1 MDRRDDTMNLEA
13 LRDMLNDVEDNGS
26 FDLDSIMAE
35 FEPSASSTGQSFSQT
50 TTQTRAMPTTAPPPQ
65 QQRMRPA
72 AEQPPLSQQPPPPSA
87 PPATFREPEEQPP
100 APVQKMS
107 KKEARAARRAAEQ
120 AEEEEE
126 IEVRDPTQAARTCKG
141 RSRSLLAR
149 SLVVLVLT
157 VIAAYISIAPGFE
170 ELPIPLALNAA
181 HNPTVAVGALMLLQ
195 FIAIVFGIDIFGVGF
210 SDLLQGMPSRSTLVS
225 FSIVAALLHALSLI
239 IFDSSSGVD
248 IPYISISLLLLYAE
262 MREERGRLVAQSYAY
277 RAVSSMKAPQA
288 VYCHYD
294 KEDDVCRALK
304 APLPNLRAFLVE
316 MERMDSADR
325 FSMIYVPITLAAA
338 IIFSLIAS
346 LGRGEPT
353 RFFWAFSAILSV
365 ATPIDLLCAFG
376 TSYKH
381 ISKQLYNQGAAI
393 AGARQARSLRD
404 TEEIIFHQSDLF
416 PEGSISLKAMQNMS
430 SLKDN
435 ELLACAASLT
445 DAVQLEIG
453 RILTQT
459 VRDQYGVTLYARNV
473 QLVEGGVM
481 GDIGASRVIVGS
493 ASLMIKMGVRVHAA
507 RDHAVPLY
515 IVVDNTLAGVI
526 TFTYQPTSN
535 TYRAMKTMRR
545 MKINATLVGRDFN
558 VSPAM
563 VEEQF
568 ELHHSVNQLNPRG
581 SERLL
586 QSSYTDGDA
595 PTAVL
600 SRAGAGAFINVLRGA
615 NKLVGSVRSA
625 LVLGAF
631 SGVSG
636 ILIVFYLLFQNAAP
650 ALATLNLLLY
660 QLAWYIP
667 LFWIVLQ
674 TKI

>member
-13 LRDMLNDVEDNGS
+13 LRDMLHDVEDNGS

-35 FEPSASSTGQSFSQT
+35 FEPSTAPARQSFSQT
-50 TTQTRAMPTTAPPPQ
+50 TTQTRTAPTTAPPPQ
-65 QQRMRPA
+65 RARQA
-72 AEQPPLSQQPPPPSA
+72 AEQPPVRQQPPSPQPA
-87 PPATFREPEEQPP
+87 PQEIRREPEERPP
-100 APVQKMS
+100 APTQKMS
-107 KKEARAARRAAEQ
+107 KKEARAVRRAAEQ

-126 IEVRDPTQAARTCKG
+126 IEVRDPTQAARICKG

-149 SLVVLVLT
+149 SLAVLVLAG
-157 VIAAYISIAPGFE
+157 VAAYISIAPSFE

-181 HNPTVAVGALMLLQ
+181 HNQTVAIGALMLLQ
-195 FIAIVFGIDIFGVGF
+195 FIAIVFGIDIFGMGF
-210 SDLLQGMPSRSTLVS
+210 SDLLQGVPNRSTLVS

-239 IFDSSSGVD
+239 IFDFSEGVD
-248 IPYISISLLLLYAE
+248 IPYIAISMLLLYAE
-262 MREERGRLVAQSYAY
+262 MREERGRLAAQSYAY
-277 RAVSSMKAPQA
+277 RAVSSVKSPQA

-294 KEDDVCRALK
+294 KTDDICRAVK
-304 APLPNLRAFLVE
+304 APLPNIRSFLVE
-316 MERMDSADR
+316 MERMDTADR

-381 ISKQLYNQGAAI
+381 ISKQLLNQGAAL
-393 AGARQARSLRD
+393 AGARQARLLRD
-404 TEEIIFHQSDLF
+404 TEEIILHQNDLF
-416 PEGSISLKAMQNMS
+416 PEGSITLTSMQNVS
-430 SLKDN
+430 ALKDN

-445 DAVQLEIG
+445 DTVQLEVG

-459 VRDQYGVTLYARNV
+459 VRERYGVTLYARNV
-473 QLVEGGVM
+473 SLVEGGIM
-481 GDIGASRVIVGS
+481 GDIGSSRVIVGS
-493 ASLMIKMGVRVHAA
+493 AALMVKMGIRVRAA
-507 RDHAVPLY
+507 RDNTVSLY
-515 IVVDNTLAGVI
+515 IVIDNTLAGVV
-526 TFTYQPTSN
+526 TFTYQPISSA
-535 TYRAMKTMRR
+535 YQAMRIMRR
-545 MKINATLVGRDFN
+545 MKMNATLVGRDFN

-568 ELHHSVNQLNPRG
+568 ELRHNVNQLDPRG

-586 QSSYTDGDA
+586 DPSYTNGDTPSA
-595 PTAVL
+595 IL
-600 SRAGAGAFINVLRGA
+600 SRSGAGPFINVLRGA
-615 NKLVGSVRSA
+615 DKLVGAVRSA
-625 LVLGAF
+625 LILGAF
-631 SGVSG
+631 SGVCG
-636 ILIVFYLLFQNAAP
+636 TAIVFYLLFQNAAP
-650 ALATLNLLLY
+650 ALSALNLLLY

>member
-13 LRDMLNDVEDNGS
+13 LRDMLHDVEDNGN
-26 FDLDSIMAE
+26 FDLDSILAE
-35 FEPSASSTGQSFSQT
+35 FEPSAAPAGQSFSQT
-50 TTQTRAMPTTAPPPQ
+50 TTQTRAMPTAAPPPQ
-65 QQRMRPA
+65 QRMRPT
-72 AEQPPLSQQPPPPSA
+72 AEQPLLPQQPPQQPEPQE
-87 PPATFREPEEQPP
+87 TRWEPEEHPL
-100 APVQKMS
+100 APTQKMS

-149 SLVVLVLT
+149 SLAVLVLT
-157 VIAAYISIAPGFE
+157 IIATYISIAPSFE

-181 HNPTVAVGALMLLQ
+181 HNQTVAVGALMLLQ
-195 FIAIVFGIDIFGVGF
+195 FIAIVFGIDIFGMGF
-210 SDLLQGMPSRSTLVS
+210 SDLLQGVPNRSTLVS

-239 IFDSSSGVD
+239 IFDFGEGVD

-262 MREERGRLVAQSYAY
+262 MREERGRLSAQSYAY
-277 RAVSSMKAPQA
+277 RAVSSVKSPQA

-316 MERMDSADR
+316 MERMDTADR

-376 TSYKH
+376 ASYKH
-381 ISKQLYNQGAAI
+381 ISKQLFNQGAAI
-393 AGARQARSLRD
+393 AGARQACLLRD
-404 TEEIIFHQSDLF
+404 TEEIILHQNDLF
-416 PEGSISLKAMQNMS
+416 PEGSITLKAMQNMS

-473 QLVEGGVM
+473 QLVEGGIM
-481 GDIGASRVIVGS
+481 GDIGSSHVIVGA
-493 ASLMIKMGVRVHAA
+493 ASLMIKMGVRA
-507 RDHAVPLY
+507 RAMRDDAIPLY
-515 IVVDNTLAGVI
+515 IVIDNTLAGMI
-526 TFTYQPTSN
+526 TFAYQPTST

-545 MKINATLVGRDFN
+545 MKMNATLVGRDFN

-568 ELHHSVNQLNPRG
+568 ELHHNVNQLPPRG

-586 QSSYTDGDA
+586 NSSYTDGDA
-595 PTAVL
+595 PTAIL
-600 SRAGAGAFINVLRGA
+600 SRAGASPFINVLRGA
-615 NKLVGSVRSA
+615 DKLVGAVRSA
-625 LVLGAF
+625 LILGAF
-631 SGVSG
+631 SGISG
-636 ILIVFYLLFQNAAP
+636 MIIVFYLLFQNAAP
-650 ALATLNLLLY
+650 ALTTLNLLLY
-660 QLAWYIP
+660 QVAWYIP